1 MNENPIWTKDSM
13 LSDRSLFLPLLISF
27 GNLILFI
34 LFIANLYY
42 INLNGLQTGE
52 IRYAGFLQ
60 MYYFVA
66 IGLFLF
72 LLLLAPAI
80 TVSGMSMEEDEHML
94 ELLLETDLDSRSI
107 IFGKLYSELST
118 LGTFLLSTL
127 PFLATVFIYGGIPY
141 TYLFL
146 YFTFLRFFKFPR
158 DCLHRSC
165 QKQCLCDH
173 FGVWNQLFVLCGTVL
188 RDLCCAKYEI
198 FCLCPRAVPASS
210 DSVFSILLGT
220 GKEDAGK
227 ALSRGKSIV
236 YKA

>member
-146 YFTFLRFFKFPR
+146 YFTF
-158 DCLHRSC
+158 
-165 QKQCLCDH
+165 
-173 FGVWNQLFVLCGTVL
+173 
-188 RDLCCAKYEI
+188 Y
-198 FCLCPRAVPASS
+198 
-210 DSVFSILLGT
+210 
-220 GKEDAGK
+220 
-227 ALSRGKSIV
+227 ALSCVFLSSLGIACTCLAKNSVYATILAYAALFYGIYTVQNTRYFVYALALFLLLLILSSLFFLVLGRKMLEKRYRGV
-236 YKA
+236 NP